1 MSAPICRQPRI
12 NSHTKTHINSHVLTN
27 IPKPRLRISRL
38 IRKIYHKT
46 CATNSTKILLLVLVA
61 KTVHGELVFAGI
73 ERKVAAERVDVQVA
87 INLADTAVALIDA
100 DSGESR
106 E

>member
-1 MSAPICRQPRI
+1 M
-12 NSHTKTHINSHVLTN
+12 
-27 IPKPRLRISRL
+27 
-38 IRKIYHKT
+38 
-46 CATNSTKILLLVLVA
+46 LLVLIA
-61 KTVHGELVFAGI
+61 KTVHGELAFAGI
-73 ERKVAAERVDVQVA
+73 EGKVTAKRVDVQVA

>member
-1 MSAPICRQPRI
+1 M
-12 NSHTKTHINSHVLTN
+12 
-27 IPKPRLRISRL
+27 
-38 IRKIYHKT
+38 
-46 CATNSTKILLLVLVA
+46 LLVLIA
-61 KTVHGELVFAGI
+61 KTVHGELAFAGI